1 MVRRVRRGKQR
12 RRNFCWTMG
21 AFHPWLWTFLQV
33 ERERKAGIMTIII
46 FIVGLLVS
54 SAVCYALFAYTI
66 HEMGT
71 NEKTS
76 NTNREYTKQ
85 PIRYG

>member
-1 MVRRVRRGKQR
+1 
-12 RRNFCWTMG
+12 
-21 AFHPWLWTFLQV
+21 
-33 ERERKAGIMTIII
+33 MTTII

-76 NTNREYTKQ
+76 NTPSELIKQ
-85 PIRYG
+85 PIKRL

>member
-1 MVRRVRRGKQR
+1 
-12 RRNFCWTMG
+12 
-21 AFHPWLWTFLQV
+21 
-33 ERERKAGIMTIII
+33 MTYII

-54 SAVCYALFAYTI
+54 SAVVYALFAYTI

-76 NTNREYTKQ
+76 NTSPGFTKQ
-85 PIRYG
+85 PVREL

>member
-1 MVRRVRRGKQR
+1 
-12 RRNFCWTMG
+12 
-21 AFHPWLWTFLQV
+21 
-33 ERERKAGIMTIII
+33 MTIII
-46 FIVGLLVS
+46 FVVGLLVS

-76 NTNREYTKQ
+76 NTPPESIKQ
-85 PIRYG
+85 PVKVL

>member
-1 MVRRVRRGKQR
+1 M
-12 RRNFCWTMG
+12 
-21 AFHPWLWTFLQV
+21 
-33 ERERKAGIMTIII
+33 MTNII

-54 SAVCYALFAYTI
+54 LAVCYALFAYTI

-76 NTNREYTKQ
+76 NTPSKLIKQ
-85 PIRYG
+85 PIK